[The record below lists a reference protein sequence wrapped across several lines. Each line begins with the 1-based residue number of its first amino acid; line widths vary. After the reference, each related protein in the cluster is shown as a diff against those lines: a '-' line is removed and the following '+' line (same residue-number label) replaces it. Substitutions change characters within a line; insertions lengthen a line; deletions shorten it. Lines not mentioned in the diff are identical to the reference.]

1 MEAWQSSIK
10 STDKVKKHLAE
21 LGRQAHAGGHDTQAV
36 FLSRAYGNEHGIE
49 MDVAQLQSTLTN
61 ARDEIDRALERIERD
76 QAQCLNS
83 CGILQSLNGN
93 IDRQVIELKAKIA
106 ARGYYLHVVNI

>member
-1 MEAWQSSIK
+1 MSEWQSSIK
-10 STDKVKKHLAE
+10 STDKVKTQLVE
-21 LGRQAHAGGHDTQAV
+21 LSKQAHESGHDTQAT

-49 MDVAQLQSTLTN
+49 MDVNQLQNTLWN

-76 QAQCLNS
+76 QVQCLNS

-93 IDRQVIELKAKIA
+93 IDRQVIELQAKIA